1 VVGGGLVDGGGVE
14 WEVVA
19 EPGDV
24 GAWVG
29 VGRVA
34 GEEGAGAGG
43 DGGVG
48 EEVGVGGGRVQDG
61 DVDVGR

>member
-1 VVGGGLVDGGGVE
+1 MVE

-34 GEEGAGAGG
+34 GEEGAGAGNDG
-43 DGGVG
+43 DVG
-48 EEVGVGGGRVQDG
+48 EELEIGGGRVQDG